1 MWLMILFFL
10 GLIVPIALFTWWM
23 KRTTG
28 YDVRDVEG
36 DRIGRYMGRYHW
48 KRLTEY
54 TSGEAEKAR
63 AERPQTVMI
72 DPSRLRDGT
81 DEVDGEVAY
90 YEVVEAVQER

>member
-28 YDVRDVEG
+28 YDVRDVETG
-36 DRIGRYMGRYHW
+36 MIGRYIGKYHW
-48 KRLTEY
+48 KRLTEH
-54 TSGEAEKAR
+54 SPGEAEKS
-63 AERPQTVMI
+63 RPKQPETVMI

-81 DEVDGEVAY
+81 DVTDGEVAY
-90 YEVVEAVQER
+90 YEVIEDVQEQ